1 MLGSVAKFKRG
12 YADGK
17 DVCRPPKCNF
27 YGAVGFK
34 SNCWSGPAEGA
45 QSTALKEKA
54 DYSCA
59 GEELKKGHSG
69 HLQKKEMRARKKAVP
84 RFHSHLLL

>member
-1 MLGSVAKFKRG
+1 MAKMS
-12 YADGK
+12 
-17 DVCRPPKCNF
+17 VCRPPKCNF

-59 GEELKKGHSG
+59 GEEFKKRR
-69 HLQKKEMRARKKAVP
+69 LRAFAEEGNE
-84 RFHSHLLL
+84 S